1 MVTFRMANFPLDA
14 ALEGF
19 AHEVNQ
25 PDAEINLARAALVM
39 GRFEYPDLDV
49 SGYLNKIDR
58 LAESAG
64 RVIQSAELPALML
77 AQFLFDTLGFAGNAR
92 NYTDPRNSFLNEV
105 LERRLGIPISLSV
118 LFLEV
123 AHRAGIHAD
132 GVGLPGHFIVRV
144 VLDTGQVIYLDP
156 FHGGAVLSEEDC
168 RERVRAITD
177 GKLPFNEAFLNPVS
191 ARYILVRM
199 LNNLK
204 NFYAA
209 ANDFYRASKVVERLL
224 IVNPNDLTEVRN
236 LGLLYGALGRHR
248 QAVAL
253 LETYL
258 QGRPDASDAAE
269 VKKYISSISNAA
281 SRWN

>member
-1 MVTFRMANFPLDA
+1 MANFPLDA

-49 SGYLNKIDR
+49 SGYLDKLDR

-64 RVIQSAELPALML
+64 RAVHSAELPALML
-77 AQFLFDTLGFAGNAR
+77 AQFLFDTLGFTGNAR
-92 NYTDPRNSFLNEV
+92 NYSDPRNSFLNEV
-105 LERRLGIPISLSV
+105 IERRLGIPISLSV

-144 VLDTGQVIYLDP
+144 VLDTGRVIYLDP

-168 RERVRAITD
+168 RERVRTITD
-177 GKLPFNEAFLNPVS
+177 GKLPFNEAFLKPVS

-209 ANDFYRASKVVERLL
+209 ANDLYRASKVVERLL
-224 IVNPNDLTEVRN
+224 IVNPGDLTEVRN

-253 LETYL
+253 LEAYL

-269 VKKYISSISNAA
+269 VKKYIGSVSNAA

>member
-1 MVTFRMANFPLDA
+1 MANFLPLDA

-19 AHEVNQ
+19 AREVNR

-39 GRFEYPDLDV
+39 GQFEYPDLDV
-49 SGYLNKIDR
+49 SAYLDRLDR

-64 RVIQSAELPALML
+64 RAIRSAELPALML
-77 AQFLFDTLGFAGNAR
+77 AQFLFDTLGFTGNAR

-123 AHRAGIHAD
+123 AQRTGVRAD

-144 VLDTGQVIYLDP
+144 VLDTSQVIYLDP

-177 GKLPFNEAFLNPVS
+177 GKLPFNAAFLNPVG
-191 ARYILVRM
+191 ARYILMRM

-209 ANDFYRASKVVERLL
+209 ANDFYRAAKVVERLL
-224 IVNPNDLTEVRN
+224 VLNPDDVSEARN
-236 LGLLYGALGRHR
+236 LGLLYGALGRR
-248 QAVAL
+248 QQAIAL
-253 LETYL
+253 LEAYL
-258 QGRPDASDAAE
+258 QDRPDAQDAEAVRRYVNTLSAE
-269 VKKYISSISNAA
+269 A

>member
-1 MVTFRMANFPLDA
+1 MVTFCMANFPLDA

-19 AHEVNQ
+19 AREVNQ

-49 SGYLNKIDR
+49 SGYLDRLDR

-64 RVIQSAELPALML
+64 RAIQSAELPALML
-77 AQFLFDTLGFAGNAR
+77 AQFLFDTLGFTGNAR

-123 AHRAGIHAD
+123 AQRTGIRAD

-168 RERVRAITD
+168 RERVRSITD
-177 GKLPFNEAFLNPVS
+177 GKLPFNAAFLNPVG
-191 ARYILVRM
+191 ARYILMRM

-209 ANDFYRASKVVERLL
+209 ANDFYRAAKVVERLL
-224 IVNPNDLTEVRN
+224 ILNPEDLSEVRN
-236 LGLLYGALGRHR
+236 LGLLYGSLGKRK

-253 LETYL
+253 LEAYL
-258 QGRPDASDAAE
+258 QGRPDAQDADT
-269 VKKYISSISNAA
+269 VKRYVSTLSSEA